1 MKIEQMKLS
10 DLIPYENNPRE
21 NDDAV
26 DAVANSIK
34 EFGFLVPIVVD
45 KDNVIA
51 AGHTRL
57 KAAEMLGLE
66 TVPVIKAKD
75 LTEEQIK
82 AFRLAD
88 NKAGELAGWNFDL
101 LPEELKGIEELDM
114 TAFGFEQS
122 EIESPEDAIEDDYN
136 EEEHIKERVQIGEV
150 WELGNHRLK
159 CGDSTSPEDLDSL
172 LGGSSLN
179 WFLQIRRTESQL
191 DQEIKH

>member
-1 MKIEQMKLS
+1 MKIEMMKIA
-10 DLIPYENNPRE
+10 DLIPYENNPRD
-21 NDDAV
+21 NDSAV

-57 KAAEMLGLE
+57 KAANSLGME

-88 NKAGELAGWNFDL
+88 NKTGELAGWDFDL
-101 LPEELKGIEELDM
+101 LPEEIKGIAGIDM
-114 TAFGFEQS
+114 TAFGFDQT
-122 EIESPEDAIEDDYN
+122 EIEDPNDAVEDDYDEDA
-136 EEEHIKERVQIGEV
+136 EEIPERVQMGEV
-150 WELGNHRLK
+150 WELGEHRLK
-159 CGDSTSPEDLDSL
+159 CGDSTSTEDLESL
-172 LGGSSLN
+172 LGGG
-179 WFLQIRRTESQL
+179 QT
-191 DQEIKH
+191 